1 MFVQHVDTNPQLSV
15 GNARL
20 KIYDHHNKSLIV
32 QPYYPQSRRVCYL
45 QSCQSPIQTIT
56 LNTDA
61 QHFRQPSHTAKT
73 AQQKNAPVSYERVL
87 EQIKT
92 VLYEC
97 ITALSFVQ
105 FARNK
110 RTSKREQ
117 SS

>member
-15 GNARL
+15 SNARL

-61 QHFRQPSHTAKT
+61 QRFRQTSHAAKT
-73 AQQKNAPVSYERVL
+73 AQQKNAPVSYKRVL
-87 EQIKT
+87 DEQKKPFSMN
-92 VLYEC
+92 
-97 ITALSFVQ
+97 A
-105 FARNK
+105 
-110 RTSKREQ
+110 
-117 SS
+117 